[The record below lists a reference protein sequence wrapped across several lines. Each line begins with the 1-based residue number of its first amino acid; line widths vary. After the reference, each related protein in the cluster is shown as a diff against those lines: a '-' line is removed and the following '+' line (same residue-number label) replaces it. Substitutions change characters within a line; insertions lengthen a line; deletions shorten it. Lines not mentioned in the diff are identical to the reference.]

1 MVFKRERSSY
11 SPQLG
16 DKDTKQNLSCPSSG
30 SSPPV
35 SKKPKEAPEK
45 KLSDIKIH
53 VVQAKLSSS
62 EIRELSS
69 IVEDSGAT
77 ICASPSD
84 AEVLV
89 TNIRMKKR
97 LERHIGWS
105 LAVSVVFPCPPSD
118 HTCVSVSDF
127 QVRKRRR

>member
-1 MVFKRERSSY
+1 MLFKRERSSY

-16 DKDTKQNLSCPSSG
+16 DKDTEQNLSCPSSLG
-30 SSPPV
+30 SSRLLSPAV
-35 SKKPKEAPEK
+35 SKKTKESPEK
-45 KLSDIKIH
+45 NLSDIKIH
-53 VVQAKLSSS
+53 VVQAKFSSS
-62 EIRELSS
+62 EVGELSA

-77 ICASPSD
+77 ICSSPSD

-105 LAVSVVFPCPPSD
+105 LAVSVVFLHLPP
-118 HTCVSVSDF
+118 
-127 QVRKRRR
+127 